1 MTDIQLA
8 HLSFG
13 GEGRDHNREHLVA
26 LREARIASDHHAG
39 TAEARLQPAFQPRIG
54 LLSRVRLAF
63 AGGPAVASD
72 ACNCPA

>member
-13 GEGRDHNREHLVA
+13 GEGRDRNREHQVA
-26 LREARIASDHHAG
+26 LREARIATDHRAL
-39 TAEARLQPAFQPRIG
+39 EAPAAAPRPGIAQRLGIG
-54 LLSRVRLAF
+54 RLRLAI
-63 AGGPAVASD
+63 AGGPAVTE